1 MLFTG
6 LFCCQGCGYLGVQP
20 STGKQLVQGCSS
32 APRDA
37 LFFRQILRTSAAAHL
52 CIT

>member
-1 MLFTG
+1 MLFTR
-6 LFCCQGCGYLGVQP
+6 LFCCQGCRSLGVQP
-20 STGKQLVQGCSS
+20 SAGKQLVQGCSR

-37 LFFRQILRTSAAAHL
+37 LFFWQILTTSAAAHL